1 MGIHSFESYNR
12 EQRRGHL
19 RAVKRNLVFSVFKR
33 IDEHLQENPH
43 VDSFTTPLLVKEG
56 IEATYVR
63 ALLRDCPESVA
74 RPIQPRIGREI
85 LLRLDELVE
94 PPLLTVE
101 LPTSS

>member
-1 MGIHSFESYNR
+1 MGIHSFESHNR

-63 ALLRDCPESVA
+63 ALLRAVLSQLHGLFNHVLAAKYC
-74 RPIQPRIGREI
+74 
-85 LLRLDELVE
+85 
-94 PPLLTVE
+94 
-101 LPTSS
+101 